1 MKNTNSQ
8 TEHSRKK
15 RADLATE
22 QQKKQIENGG
32 FKFTALIVDK
42 DVAKFA
48 RENIPN
54 RRQFLINAIKN
65 YMRELK
71 AG

>member
-1 MKNTNSQ
+1 MNSN
-8 TEHSRKK
+8 TEHSKK
-15 RADLATE
+15 LRANTATE
-22 QQKKQIENGG
+22 KQKKQIEEGG

-42 DVAKFA
+42 EIAKFA

-65 YMRELK
+65 YMEQLK
-71 AG
+71 KA